1 MKLPEDN
8 LRLIC
13 EIEYRVGLIHMML
26 STFDDSIAAFK
37 RACEILDA
45 EIDLQKNKNENAD
58 RTAAVVKELEE
69 LKVDIL
75 NKIVEVEEAKQQVL
89 IVCSLLEFRVF
100 LLIFFFLHLVDR
112 RSEVGFCKKSSTP
125 ALC

>member
-13 EIEYRVGLIHMML
+13 EIEYRIGLIHMML
-26 STFDDSIAAFK
+26 SSFDFSIAAFN

-45 EIDLQKNKNENAD
+45 EIDSQKCKNENAD

-75 NKIVEVEEAKQQVL
+75 NKIVEVEEAKAQVR
-89 IVCSLLEFRVF
+89 VCLVYLNFVYFKSLLSS
-100 LLIFFFLHLVDR
+100 
-112 RSEVGFCKKSSTP
+112 RSRK
-125 ALC
+125 

>member
-8 LRLIC
+8 LRVIC

-26 STFDDSIAAFK
+26 SSFNDSIDAFK
-37 RACEILDA
+37 RACDILDN
-45 EIDLQKNKNENAD
+45 EIDSQKSKDENAD

-75 NKIVEVEEAKQQVL
+75 NKIVEVEEAKQQV
-89 IVCSLLEFRVF
+89 
-100 LLIFFFLHLVDR
+100 
-112 RSEVGFCKKSSTP
+112 
-125 ALC
+125 